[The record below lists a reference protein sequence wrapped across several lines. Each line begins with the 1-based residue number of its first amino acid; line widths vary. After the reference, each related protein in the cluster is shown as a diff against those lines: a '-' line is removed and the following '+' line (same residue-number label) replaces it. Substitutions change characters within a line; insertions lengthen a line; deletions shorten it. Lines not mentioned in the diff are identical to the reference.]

1 MIIRGQVVYVYDI
14 EVFPNL
20 FTCSCIN
27 SESKKSGTWE
37 ISQRKNDLPELIK
50 GFLNKK
56 IMWCG
61 YSKILNFLKDVPVMK
76 ITEKSDK
83 LLENPKMD
91 NQQPS

>member
-56 IMWCG
+56 KC
-61 YSKILNFLKDVPVMK
+61 V
-76 ITEKSDK
+76 
-83 LLENPKMD
+83 LLARLCFV
-91 NQQPS
+91 SFSISLFY

>member
-37 ISQRKNDLPELIK
+37 ISQRKNDLP
-50 GFLNKK
+50 
-56 IMWCG
+56 
-61 YSKILNFLKDVPVMK
+61 
-76 ITEKSDK
+76 
-83 LLENPKMD
+83 
-91 NQQPS
+91 